1 LKAKRGESLEVEVF
15 IYGSLKNLAVGL
27 RFKIWTKFR
36 GGGGAGHCPAR
47 PDIVLLGLSVS
58 GWGFLG

>member
-1 LKAKRGESLEVEVF
+1 VF

-36 GGGGAGHCPAR
+36 GGAGHCPAG

-58 GWGFLG
+58 G